1 MGKKST
7 VIMLILAM
15 LLTVSLMAGGSKDN
29 QGGSQGGIE
38 FSVFD
43 MVIGGQ
49 TQDANTVAYTT
60 QFQKF
65 VANNPNVKVNR
76 ESVAHDEYETK
87 LKTYIAAQAI
97 PDAFMTKGTVLPGLV
112 KDREIME
119 VMQVIRSISGWEQEY
134 KPGVYE
140 DFILG
145 GQTYAIPYQLG
156 NNHCLYW
163 NKDIFTECGINEFP
177 TTWQG
182 FLDAAEILKSK
193 GYVPLVMGN
202 KEQWPL
208 PSLFFNTL
216 VYRYAPV
223 DWYYSI
229 RDNKGAKFTDPE
241 FIRAATTMQEL
252 VQAGIFNTDLNS
264 IDNNQKNSVYF
275 NKRAAMMV
283 DGYWAVSTLD
293 MTCPKDVLAA
303 TRIAQ
308 LPAIPKELGGT
319 GVGNINQAASGWGFA
334 VKSLNRGDKF
344 TALANYL
351 HHVCGSEYATIIVAN
366 SGGAAANPI
375 SVDESK
381 LSPLYLELLRQNSEC
396 VFAPVFDVQLNA
408 QIVDAFYSNLQDLV
422 LGRMTPQRYAELLQ
436 VELVA
441 TR

>member
-1 MGKKST
+1 MKKKLLL
-7 VIMLILAM
+7 VLLVCFAM
-15 LLTVSLMAGGSKDN
+15 AFAFAGGKGD
-29 QGGSQGGIE
+29 QGGGGSGAVE
-38 FSVFD
+38 FSIFD
-43 MVIGGQ
+43 MVVGG
-49 TQDANTVAYTT
+49 TNQDANTVAYMA
-60 QFQKF
+60 QSRKF
-65 VANNPNVKVNR
+65 MSDFPNIKVKR

-87 LKTYIAAQAI
+87 LKTYIAAREI

-112 KDREIME
+112 RDREIME
-119 VMQVIRSISGWEQEY
+119 VMQVIRSVPGWEQEY

-140 DFILG
+140 DFIIS

-163 NKDIFTECGINEFP
+163 NKDIFAECGLNEFP
-177 TTWQG
+177 KTWQG
-182 FLDAAEILKSK
+182 FLDAAQKIKAK

-216 VYRYAPV
+216 VYRYAPI
-223 DWYYSI
+223 DWYYSV

-241 FIRAATTMQEL
+241 FIRAAVTMQEL
-252 VQAGIFNTDLNS
+252 VKSGLFNTDLNS
-264 IDNNQKNSVYF
+264 IDNSQKNSVYF
-275 NKRAAMMV
+275 NKQAAMMV

-319 GVGNINQAASGWGFA
+319 GVGNVNQAASGWGFA
-334 VKSLNRGDKF
+334 TKALGKGDKF

-351 HHVCGSEYATIIVAN
+351 HYVCGSEYATIIVAN
-366 SGGAAANPI
+366 SGGAAANPLK
-375 SVDESK
+375 VDESK

-422 LGRMTPQRYAELLQ
+422 LSRMTPQRYAELLQ
-436 VELVA
+436 VELEA